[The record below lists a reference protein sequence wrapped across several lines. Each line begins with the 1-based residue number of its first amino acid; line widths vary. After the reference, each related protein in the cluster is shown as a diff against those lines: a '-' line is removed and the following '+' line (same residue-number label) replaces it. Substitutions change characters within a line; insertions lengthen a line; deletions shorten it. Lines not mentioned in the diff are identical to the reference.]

1 MKLGRIWR
9 AAMVVVCLAAAAPAA
24 EDEGVAVTVYRES
37 DELQAARARS
47 GGIQYFDPYLGQYV
61 TKLPGWGVVKVRRKL
76 SLQEGLNVVRFTDV
90 AAGIDPTTVLV
101 TSLTDPGALFC
112 AEQNFEYDLVSPQR
126 ILQKFVDHEITV
138 VTEDGSVTGT
148 LLSYDSQNLVLRTS
162 DSKNPVRILSRT
174 EGFREIRFPELP
186 GGLITR
192 PTLVWHLLAKKAG
205 EHLVQAAYHTKDMT
219 WRADYTA
226 TVSEDEATIDLAAWV
241 TLENRSGASFVDAK
255 LKLVAGDVR
264 RIMPPSW
271 RAQMGY
277 MAGGVGGD
285 GTLSERPRFEEK
297 DLFEYHLYTLD
308 RPTTLA
314 DRSEKQLEL
323 FSPVAGVPIGKRY
336 VYYGGRGVWGHDPYR
351 YSRNNP
357 IQDRAFGMSTHT
369 KVDVY
374 LEIPNRQA
382 SGLGRPLP
390 AGRMRVYKKDVA
402 DGSMEFIGEDRVDH
416 TPKDELLR
424 IRLGSAFDLTAERRQ
439 TDFKVN
445 HNEEWLRESFEIKVR
460 NHKDEAVEVV
470 LQEDL
475 YRWLSWEIEKKSRD
489 FTKVHAQRIIF
500 PVKVEPDGEA
510 VVTYTVKYTW

>member
-162 DSKNPVRILSRT
+162 DSN
-174 EGFREIRFPELP
+174 
-186 GGLITR
+186 
-192 PTLVWHLLAKKAG
+192 
-205 EHLVQAAYHTKDMT
+205 VQAAYHTKDMT